1 MKRSLII
8 CAVIGICAALL
19 GWVESQNLSNNR
31 QINARLRKEASV
43 SQGNEAGALGFSE
56 QRKEYFAMKE
66 AVKALRRD
74 LFALYREAPENPAAA
89 FSDERLRTEAELK
102 SRLGELDP
110 TGIRLFMEECSND
123 PDLTLQIR
131 RSLNNYVQK
140 VFIWKYPVEVARLMT
155 QSPAQFG
162 IGDAGIYDPFE
173 YLVYYYSGEKP
184 DLRTVFQCLSEAPP
198 EFQSRYIGQSTKYA
212 TGSPSRRAELLEKMR
227 SFATTPEQRDLVNGQ
242 MSDVVFGRPD
252 ARGSFIELSSWIA
265 SANLSSEELVA
276 ATRNMPNHVRVGE
289 TGQWLD
295 WLGMSE
301 IPAAFSK
308 ARAYELAARWTE
320 NDYAA
325 AGKWLN
331 SAPDS
336 PVKSA
341 VASAYAV
348 KSYPYDRQGAIKWIE
363 TLPQGPDRSK
373 ALSAIYQNLPEDS
386 DEAAAFA
393 SEFGLVR

>member
-1 MKRSLII
+1 MKLSLTI
-8 CAVIGICAALL
+8 CAVIGIAAVLL
-19 GWVESQNLSNNR
+19 GWVESHNLSNNR
-31 QINARLRKEASV
+31 QINVQLLKEASV
-43 SQGNEAGALGFSE
+43 NQGNQAGALGFSG

-66 AVKALRRD
+66 TVKALRRD
-74 LFALYREAPENPAAA
+74 LFSLYREAPENAAAA
-89 FSDERLRTEAELK
+89 FSEERLRTETELEG
-102 SRLGELDP
+102 RLEELDP

-123 PDLTLQIR
+123 PGLTLQIR

-162 IGDAGIYDPFE
+162 IGDARIYDPFE

-184 DLRTVFQCLSEAPP
+184 DLGIVFQCLAEAPP

-242 MSDVVFGRPD
+242 MSDIVFGRPD
-252 ARGSFIELSSWIA
+252 ARASFIELSDWIA
-265 SANLSSEELVA
+265 SVDLSSEELVA
-276 ATRNMPNHVRVGE
+276 ATRNMPNNVRVGD

-295 WLGMSE
+295 WLGMSA
-301 IPAAFSK
+301 IPAAVSRE
-308 ARAYELAARWTE
+308 RAYELAARWTE
-320 NDYAA
+320 NDFEA

-331 SAPDS
+331 RASDS
-336 PVKSA
+336 PVKAA

-348 KSYPYDRQGAIKWIE
+348 KSYPYDPEGALKWIE
-363 TLPQGPDRSK
+363 TLPQGPDRGK
-373 ALSAIYQNLPEDS
+373 ALAVIYQNMPKDS
-386 DEAAAFA
+386 GEAAAFA
-393 SEFGLVR
+393 SEFGLAR